1 MGYKTKSMIR
11 ATSGAYASGNVD
23 NMYDSAAFLKTNVTE
38 FGKSLGKI
46 AGPIIKEKI
55 KKKKEKE
62 AKEKAEKDP
71 NNNSPLKNEGKVL
84 VAGSEENYAGSADF
98 IKKTINDKNELDSP
112 IDVKPE
118 DEKSTFEKTEEIV
131 RSLSGVTM
139 VGDGFS
145 KAMLRKNKYKR

>member
-23 NMYDSAAFLKTNVTE
+23 NMYDSAAFLKTNVKE
-38 FGKSLGKI
+38 FGRNLGKI
-46 AGPIIKEKI
+46 AGNIA
-55 KKKKEKE
+55 KK
-62 AKEKAEKDP
+62 
-71 NNNSPLKNEGKVL
+71 NSDNKNPDDNPKPLPENKSKVL
-84 VAGSEENYAGSADF
+84 VAGEEENNAGSADF

>member
-23 NMYDSAAFLKTNVTE
+23 NMYDSAAFLKTNVKE
-38 FGKSLGKI
+38 FGRNLGKI
-46 AGPIIKEKI
+46 AGNIA
-55 KKKKEKE
+55 KKNLDNKTPDDNPK
-62 AKEKAEKDP
+62 
-71 NNNSPLKNEGKVL
+71 PLPENKSKVL
-84 VAGSEENYAGSADF
+84 VAGEEENNAGSADF
-98 IKKTINDKNELDSP
+98 IKKTINNKNELDSP

-131 RSLSGVTM
+131 RSLSGVAM